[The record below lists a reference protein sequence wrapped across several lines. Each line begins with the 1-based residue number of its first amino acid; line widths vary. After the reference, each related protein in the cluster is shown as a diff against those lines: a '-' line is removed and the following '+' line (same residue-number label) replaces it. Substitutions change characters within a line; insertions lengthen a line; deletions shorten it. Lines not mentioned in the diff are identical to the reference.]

1 MTNTP
6 WEAASQH
13 YKKIVFT
20 AMGTI
25 GLGIIL
31 TIIGSVN
38 HNRPVLYVAIGL
50 LVIGM
55 LCHIAG
61 LVIRARDA
69 RNWRIANGL
78 ATPKAKKNKDNGG
91 N

>member
-6 WEAASQH
+6 WEAASPH
-13 YKKIVFT
+13 YKKIVFIS
-20 AMGTI
+20 MGTI

-31 TIIGSVN
+31 TVIGSLN
-38 HNRPVLYVAIGL
+38 HLQPLLFLAIGL

-55 LCHIAG
+55 LFHIAG
-61 LVIRARDA
+61 LVVRARDV

-78 ATPKAKKNKDNGG
+78 ATPRTKKTKDSGAN
-91 N
+91 

>member
-38 HNRPVLYVAIGL
+38 HIRPVLYVAIGL

-55 LCHIAG
+55 LCHIAS
-61 LVIRARDA
+61 LVVRAKDA
-69 RNWRIANGL
+69 RQWRIENGL
-78 ATPKAKKNKDNGG
+78 GAPRTNKRPSDGQN
-91 N
+91 